1 MSNIQYAFIERGR
14 VPSRSELQASIDALG
29 FDLRLPPEYTPFE
42 DSGFLPFTLN
52 GETGPGFEIQYDA
65 ASELIGEDQA
75 LREMAA
81 GRDCCVSMSWHGS
94 MKDLACVLIVSC
106 ALMKDFDSVVSYEGE
121 PPEPLESLLSVV
133 PEVLADARAQEARD
147 ANRSA
152 RPEKKKP
159 WWKLW

>member
-1 MSNIQYAFIERGR
+1 
-14 VPSRSELQASIDALG
+14 
-29 FDLRLPPEYTPFE
+29 
-42 DSGFLPFTLN
+42 
-52 GETGPGFEIQYDA
+52 
-65 ASELIGEDQA
+65 
-75 LREMAA
+75 
-81 GRDCCVSMSWHGS
+81 